1 MENLENLI
9 IFKNENGLSI
19 ADFES
24 VKSKVSTLIDENYK
38 TFLIGGKDD
47 LKRAKE
53 IRAELNKTAKGI
65 NDNKIQWVKDLTELV
80 QSQTKEICEI
90 IKAKSSEF
98 DTNIKAYEAALKG
111 EELKPGA
118 KYQLIIDFE
127 TKEDLEKFLAKL
139 PKKYSYKVKEK

>member
-1 MENLENLI
+1 MENLNNLVVFENKKELKIKDFDAVKTSIQGALI
-9 IFKNENGLSI
+9 NEYQL
-19 ADFES
+19 FE
-24 VKSKVSTLIDENYK
+24 IQN
-38 TFLIGGKDD
+38 KDD

-53 IRAELNKTAKGI
+53 TRAELNKIAKEI

-98 DTNIKAYEAALKG
+98 DFKIKEYEAALKG
-111 EELKPGA
+111 QEVKSGT

-127 TKEDLEKFLAKL
+127 SREDLEKFLAKL
-139 PKKYSYKVKEK
+139 PKKYGYKVKEK